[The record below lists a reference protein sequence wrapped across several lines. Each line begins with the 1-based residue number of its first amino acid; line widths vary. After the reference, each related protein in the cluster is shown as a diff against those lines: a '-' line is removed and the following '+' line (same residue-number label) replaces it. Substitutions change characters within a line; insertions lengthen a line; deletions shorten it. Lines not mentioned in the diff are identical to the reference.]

1 MPRYTGHVNLSFSTG
16 QIDDL
21 RAGREQVFVDEM
33 AAHLSALAPRHAQA
47 MGPDAMRAFVRAA
60 IDRSSAFGVLER
72 DTTRVWLE
80 LSMLWGI
87 GFADDPTYAFVRRW
101 LDDPV
106 LPELQRIRMLHRAA
120 TAYCRAACG
129 SDGAAFKAAVSR
141 FAAARPAADLVIDPY
156 GLGQLLARVWPER
169 AEQVGGQALSALAF
183 GSISVAQALGADDGG
198 VGRAAAAGLVFML
211 GADCLHDPQY
221 QWFFTHLPADG
232 TRIERGRAL
241 LNRAQAYAR
250 MAATHA

>member
-87 GFADDPTYAFVRRW
+87 GFADDLEPG
-101 LDDPV
+101 DPV
-106 LPELQRIRMLHRAA
+106 LGPGGPGDQAGGDGGPEAGERGCKTHVEFPFLPRLL
-120 TAYCRAACG
+120 
-129 SDGAAFKAAVSR
+129 SAAFSP
-141 FAAARPAADLVIDPY
+141 ARTRN
-156 GLGQLLARVWPER
+156 LLRDGRLYP
-169 AEQVGGQALSALAF
+169 
-183 GSISVAQALGADDGG
+183 GSLKS
-198 VGRAAAAGLVFML
+198 
-211 GADCLHDPQY
+211 Y
-221 QWFFTHLPADG
+221 
-232 TRIERGRAL
+232 
-241 LNRAQAYAR
+241 
-250 MAATHA
+250 